1 MLRANQ
7 MGDTPG
13 NAMVCEYGYSNHKLY
28 IIETMITELRMQTGI
43 N

>member
-7 MGDTPG
+7 MGDPPG
-13 NAMVCEYGYSNHKLY
+13 NAMVFEYGYSNHKLY
-28 IIETMITELRMQTGI
+28 IFETMITELRMQTGI